1 MTILVTGSGTLI
13 GNTLIRYLIKKKQS
27 LIGTYNKTFPK
38 NLKNKIKIIKLNL
51 HNNFKINLKFNY
63 LVHCASAIPDDN
75 LSKKFFFDTNVK
87 GFRRLLKISKQNKVK
102 KIVLLST
109 VSVYGKIKT
118 NRINEKTKINQ
129 QDIYGKTK
137 YIMENDLKI
146 YSRKYN
152 IDYVILRL
160 PGVIGKNSKHNFLSR
175 LIEKLKYN
183 NVGTFTLYN
192 KNLKFNNLV
201 HVEDLSKIIFQCIN
215 SNRLSGIF
223 LLGSKNPVKF
233 KNLIS
238 KIKKYCKLN
247 FIFKSNSNSFNL
259 DLSKSLKNKIKLNSA
274 TKTFEKFLSENLNK

>member
-274 TKTFEKFLSENLNK
+274 TKTFEKFLSENLNR